1 MPPAPPVMRTVRD
14 EVTVTPSSWVAPVRR
29 GPAWIDCDLYYTI
42 VENKGQRVRAADPDP
57 ESQACKEAV
66 VEFSGKVPVRK
77 LGPGGPEVPVFALGS
92 WDVWDRMEAA
102 DRRALIERAVE
113 AGSAFFDVAYYNM
126 GPHAEASRTDLL
138 FGEAIRDLGLD
149 RSEYRLC
156 GKLWLWEYPQTGF
169 AEQMDVSLGRIGA
182 AGADPGSFET
192 VVVGDFMGDIDIA
205 QVVRDVQ
212 AEIDRGNF
220 ASWGVNNWPAEA
232 LQLALDTAAA
242 EELTAPSFAQLK
254 YGLVRRS
261 MAEGEFYGRWFADGT
276 LALQA
281 SDAFEGGILVG
292 KLTPGRKIGADVG
305 GIRERIVEAYPEV
318 ERIAA
323 SLGATPAQL
332 GIAFCLANPA
342 TANVLFGAS
351 SVSQLND
358 NLGAISLLEREGA
371 ERIREA
377 TAELWL
383 DREVRADGVWA
394 PPAP

>member
-1 MPPAPPVMRTVRD
+1 M
-14 EVTVTPSSWVAPVRR
+14 
-29 GPAWIDCDLYYTI
+29 
-42 VENKGQRVRAADPDP
+42 
-57 ESQACKEAV
+57 
-66 VEFSGKVPVRK
+66 EFSGKIPVRR

-92 WDVWDRMEAA
+92 WNIWDRMEAA
-102 DRRALIERAVE
+102 DRRALIERAIE
-113 AGSAFFDVAYYNM
+113 TNSAFFDVAYYNM

-138 FGEAIRDLGLD
+138 FGEAIHELRLQ
-149 RSEYRLC
+149 RSDYRLC

-169 AEQMDVSLGRIGA
+169 AEQMDVSLERIGA

-212 AEIDRGNF
+212 AEIDRGSF

-232 LQLALDTAAA
+232 LRLALDTAAA
-242 EELTAPSFAQLK
+242 EGLTAPSFAQLK

-261 MAEGEFYGRWFADGT
+261 MAEGEFYGRWFEEGA

-292 KLTPGRKIGADVG
+292 KLNPQRKIGADVG
-305 GIRERIVEAYPEV
+305 GIRERIVAAYPRVAE
-318 ERIAA
+318 IAA
-323 SLGATPAQL
+323 SFGASPAQL

-351 SVSQLND
+351 SVRQLND

-394 PPAP
+394 PPAA